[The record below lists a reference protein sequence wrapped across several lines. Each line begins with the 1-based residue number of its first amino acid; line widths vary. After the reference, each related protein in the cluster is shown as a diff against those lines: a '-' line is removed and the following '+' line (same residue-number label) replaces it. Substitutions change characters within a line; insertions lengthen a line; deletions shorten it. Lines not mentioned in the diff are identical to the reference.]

1 MTSAW
6 IPLKNVAETSHSQV
20 ELFDSVIS
28 RFITMEM
35 GKNAIDQIEQSTLKQ
50 WIPGLSC
57 HKNRNDIMIDKAI
70 LDPLLR
76 SYNLPFFFNMTIFLW
91 QETESQIPIHQ
102 QYSLKGH
109 SPGIYLLF
117 SLVTSD
123 DMRLKWFCG
132 LITFASTQLFGS
144 FAVFLEESG
153 RLSTG
158 YWTLVSYFSH

>member
-76 SYNLPFFFNMTIFLW
+76 SYNLPFFFQHDNLSMTGNWKSNSNSSAILLKRTQSRYISFVFACHVRW
-91 QETESQIPIHQ
+91 YETEVVLWIDNFCEHTIIWFICSFSWGERTAVHR
-102 QYSLKGH
+102 
-109 SPGIYLLF
+109 LLN
-117 SLVTSD
+117 TS
-123 DMRLKWFCG
+123 K
-132 LITFASTQLFGS
+132 LF
-144 FAVFLEESG
+144 
-153 RLSTG
+153 
-158 YWTLVSYFSH
+158 